1 MHQPRSATPKKSSDD
16 LVRSIFR
23 RIVSKLDHPVSL
35 LALKDHRAQL
45 THKFDFDYVNC
56 SNITKLKQLVH
67 LSLREIELL
76 ANSKTMA
83 ESPVFN
89 LYEEFA
95 EHVNQK
101 FIDLK
106 SKNQELA
113 VIAKAYKHQVKSF
126 EFLANKIKEAAA
138 LKAQKIG
145 QDFNCNLNSP
155 KVHQGDR
162 Q

>member
-1 MHQPRSATPKKSSDD
+1 MHRQSSATTNRIADD

-23 RIVSKLDHPVSL
+23 RIASKLDHPVSL

-45 THKFDFDYVNC
+45 AHKFDFDYINC
-56 SNITKLKQLVH
+56 SNVPKLKQLVH

-106 SKNQELA
+106 SKNQELT
-113 VIAKAYKHQVKSF
+113 VIAKGYKHQFKSF
-126 EFLANKIKEAAA
+126 TALANKIKEAAA
-138 LKAQKIG
+138 LKSHKIG
-145 QDFNCNLNSP
+145 QEFNCRFISP
-155 KVHQGDR
+155 EVR
-162 Q
+162 

>member
-1 MHQPRSATPKKSSDD
+1 M
-16 LVRSIFR
+16 RSIFK
-23 RIVSKLDHPVSL
+23 RISAKLDHPVSI

-45 THKFDFDYVNC
+45 AHKFDFDYFNCQNVN
-56 SNITKLKQLVH
+56 KLKQLVH
-67 LSLREIELL
+67 LSLREIESL

-106 SKNQELA
+106 AKNQELA
-113 VIAKAYKHQVKSF
+113 VIAKAYKRQVKGF
-126 EFLANKIKEAAA
+126 AELAAKIKEAAV
-138 LKAQKIG
+138 LKPNKAS
-145 QDFNCNLNSP
+145 QDFNCKLTSS
-155 KVHQGDR
+155 KVR
-162 Q
+162 QRHRA